1 MAKSKAKVKAKSKGK
16 PKIQAKPRLI
26 GKTKVRTIAHIRFDA
41 DGNPRK
47 KEF

>member
-1 MAKSKAKVKAKSKGK
+1 MAKKAKVRLKKAKSK
-16 PKIQAKPRLI
+16 PKAPPQPRLI
-26 GKTKVRTIAHIRFDA
+26 GKVEVRTIAHIRFDA